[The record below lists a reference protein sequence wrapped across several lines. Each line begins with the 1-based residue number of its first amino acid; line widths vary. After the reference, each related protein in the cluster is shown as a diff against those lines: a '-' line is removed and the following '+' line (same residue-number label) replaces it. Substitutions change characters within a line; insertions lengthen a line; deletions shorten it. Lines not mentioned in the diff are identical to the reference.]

1 MATLTGRFSIKEKLV
16 TDKAFYAKVLSIVL
30 PVAAQQAINMGVNM
44 MDTVMLGSFGEVQL
58 SASSLANSFYQ
69 LFTIL
74 CMGIIGGCS
83 VLVAQFWGAKDTKR
97 AKQTLALAFWM
108 AVIVG
113 AVFAVITALF
123 PSAIM
128 KLFTPDEAVIA
139 AGVRYLRITAF
150 IYIIHG
156 TGLVTC
162 HLMRA
167 VGQAKLGLYVSII
180 SFCRYRPEIFWS
192 DIFAWVQTIRKQQSI
207 ICANSCGSP
216 SCSLL
221 HGMS

>member
-192 DIFAWVQTIRKQQSI
+192 DIFAWVRLHWSVTD
-207 ICANSCGSP
+207 
-216 SCSLL
+216 CSGLARPAPV
-221 HGMS
+221 